1 MRRREVIALVGHAT
15 AAPFLGSGSL
25 HAQMPERMRNIGV
38 LKYTGESDQ
47 TSKAG
52 AQAFEEELARLG
64 WKKGAA
70 VRIDY
75 RFGDGDAGRTAALA
89 KELVALAPDAIVS
102 RGTPATHTLLHE
114 TRTVPIV
121 FVSVSDPVGDR
132 FVNSI
137 ARPGGNIT
145 GFTNL
150 EAGVAGKWLE
160 LLKEVAPNTRRVA
173 ALFNPDVATAGGTF
187 YLRAIAD
194 AASSFGVSVEAMRGS
209 HGWRD
214 RVRPRSTCTHSR
226 RRPHRHARSFCRRT
240 PRADNGPRRGS
251 PAACGLRLPQHGG
264 GRRADVLRGR
274 PHRLRP
280 ALGRLC
286 QSHLEG
292 HPAWRAARAGADQVR
307 ARHQSQDR
315 VGPRPRNPAY
325 APRPCRRGDRMRRG
339 QFVCGAGASLLV
351 SGARAQPSPARVPRV
366 GILTA
371 ARPEQRPTPLSAF
384 LSGLSE
390 LGYTDGRNIV
400 LEFRFAAGDYS
411 V

>member
-25 HAQMPERMRNIGV
+25 HAQMPERMRHIGV
-38 LKYTGESDQ
+38 LKYTGESDR

-64 WKKGAA
+64 WRKGAA

-102 RGTPATHTLLHE
+102 RGTPATHALLHE

-187 YLRAIAD
+187 YLRAIAE
-194 AASSFGVSVEAMRGS
+194 AASSFGVSVEAIEVRTVGEIERGLE
-209 HGWRD
+209 
-214 RVRPRSTCTHSR
+214 
-226 RRPHRHARSFCRRT
+226 ALART
-240 PRADNGPRRGS
+240 PDGGLIGMPDPFVVAHRALTMDLVAGHRLPAVYGFRNMAVEGGLMSYGVDLIDLDRRSADYVNRILKGTRPGELPVQAPTKFELVINLKTASALGLAIPPTLLARADE
-251 PAACGLRLPQHGG
+251 
-264 GRRADVLRGR
+264 VI
-274 PHRLRP
+274 
-280 ALGRLC
+280 
-286 QSHLEG
+286 E
-292 HPAWRAARAGADQVR
+292 
-307 ARHQSQDR
+307 
-315 VGPRPRNPAY
+315 
-325 APRPCRRGDRMRRG
+325 
-339 QFVCGAGASLLV
+339 
-351 SGARAQPSPARVPRV
+351 
-366 GILTA
+366 
-371 ARPEQRPTPLSAF
+371 
-384 LSGLSE
+384 
-390 LGYTDGRNIV
+390 
-400 LEFRFAAGDYS
+400 
-411 V
+411 